1 MILTTLLGNK
11 YVLTAL
17 AIVSALSG
25 LWGYGKLQHSKGYS
39 LAVSER
45 HTADLES
52 FKAESER
59 LQGLSVSLE
68 AQLAAIRDA
77 KPKTLERY
85 ENVRNKTPLPSICI
99 IDSDRM
105 RELNTAIQT
114 ANSGKS
120 GESMPASK

>member
-11 YVLTAL
+11 YTWTAL
-17 AIVSALSG
+17 AIIAALSG

-39 LAVSER
+39 QAQNER

-59 LQGLSVSLE
+59 LQGLSASIE
-68 AQLAAIRDA
+68 AQLALIRDA
-77 KPKTLERY
+77 KPKTIERY
-85 ENVRNKTPLPSICI
+85 ENVRHKTPLPTVCI

-105 RELNTAIQT
+105 RELNSAIQT